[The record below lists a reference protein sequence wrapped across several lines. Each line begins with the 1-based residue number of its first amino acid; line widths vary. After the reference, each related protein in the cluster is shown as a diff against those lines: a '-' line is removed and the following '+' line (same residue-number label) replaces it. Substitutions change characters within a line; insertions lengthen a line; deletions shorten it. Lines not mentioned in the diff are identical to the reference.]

1 VAEGTREQGRRAGRI
16 SGRTASWLAWS
27 VCALSLVLA
36 ALGLLF
42 LALNRSHPGGP
53 TYELAFQGTVIVAAW
68 SSVGVLIA
76 SRRPAH
82 PIGWL
87 FSALGLSSGV
97 QLFCGEYAIYALVVE
112 RGALPGG
119 QVSVWITCWLWVQ
132 TNVLVAFMTLLFP
145 DGKLPSPRWRAIVW
159 LNGVMAVAG
168 SFTAAFLPGPSPFI
182 EAIDNPFGVEGLKD
196 VKNLVDGVLEA
207 LSYGVLGVAG
217 LAALYVRFR
226 RGLGAERQQIKW
238 LAYAG
243 TVLLTGTILLYAGPE
258 SLSGSWFRQVGFA
271 LQVIGL
277 VGLPVA
283 IGIAIFK
290 YRLFEID
297 LLINRTFVYGTL
309 TATLVALYFGGTVL
323 LQRIF
328 VALTGEKSTLA
339 VVASTLLIAA
349 LFNPLRRRIQSF
361 IDRRFYRRKYD
372 AAKTLEAF
380 SAKLRDE
387 TNLDALSDDLVGVV
401 RETMQPAHASLWLRP
416 KRASEAERGD

>member
-1 VAEGTREQGRRAGRI
+1 VTEGARERGRGVGGISARAL
-16 SGRTASWLAWS
+16 AWLAWS
-27 VCALSLVLA
+27 VCALSLVLTS
-36 ALGLLF
+36 LGLVF
-42 LALNRSHPGGP
+42 LALNRSHPGAP
-53 TYELAFQGTVIVAAW
+53 DFDFAFRATVIVA
-68 SSVGVLIA
+68 SCSTVGVLIA

-87 FSALGLSSGV
+87 FSAIGFLSGV
-97 QLFCGEYAIYALVVE
+97 HLFWGEYAIYALVVE
-112 RGALPGG
+112 RGALLGG
-119 QVSVWITCWLWVQ
+119 RVSVWITCWLWVQ
-132 TNVLVAFMTLLFP
+132 TNVLVAFMALLFP

-196 VKNLVDGVLEA
+196 VKNLLDGVLKA

-217 LAALYVRFR
+217 LVALYVRFR

-243 TVLLTGTILLYAGPE
+243 TVLLTGTILLYAGSE

-290 YRLFEID
+290 YRLYDID
-297 LLINRTFVYGTL
+297 LLINRTFV
-309 TATLVALYFGGTVL
+309 
-323 LQRIF
+323 
-328 VALTGEKSTLA
+328 
-339 VVASTLLIAA
+339 
-349 LFNPLRRRIQSF
+349 
-361 IDRRFYRRKYD
+361 
-372 AAKTLEAF
+372 
-380 SAKLRDE
+380 
-387 TNLDALSDDLVGVV
+387 
-401 RETMQPAHASLWLRP
+401 
-416 KRASEAERGD
+416 

>member
-1 VAEGTREQGRRAGRI
+1 MSRSVAVL
-16 SGRTASWLAWS
+16 LAWS

-53 TYELAFQGTVIVAAW
+53 TYELALQDTLMVVAW
-68 SSVGVLIA
+68 SAVGVLIA

-97 QLFCGEYAIYALVVE
+97 QLLCGEYAIYALVVE
-112 RGALPGG
+112 RGALPGS
-119 QVSVWITCWLWVQ
+119 QVSVWITCWLWVP
-132 TNVLVAFMTLLFP
+132 TNVLVGFMTLLFP
-145 DGKLPSPRWRAIVW
+145 DGRLPSPRWRAIVW
-159 LNGVMAVAG
+159 LNGIMAVAG
-168 SFTAAFLPGPSPFI
+168 SFTAAFLPGQSPFI
-182 EAIDNPFGVEGLKD
+182 EAIDNPFGLEGLKD
-196 VKNLVDGVLEA
+196 VKDLVDGVLEA

-243 TVLLTGTILLYAGPE
+243 TVLLTGTILSYAGPE
-258 SLSGSWFRQVGFA
+258 SLSGSWLRHFGFA

-297 LLINRTFVYGTL
+297 LIINRTFVYGTL

-349 LFNPLRRRIQSF
+349 LFNPLRRRTQAF

-387 TNLDALSDDLVGVV
+387 TDLDALSEDLRSVVG
-401 RETMQPAHASLWLRP
+401 ETMQPAHASLWLRP
-416 KRASEAERGD
+416 LTDVGWSKEPPR